1 MTWWVINC
9 PSAAQD
15 PAPRSLFLLYD
26 KKEGKSSEA
35 VCINNRR
42 KISHCRSDPPASSLQ
57 TPRRPR
63 HGLNSLD
70 TSELPFSN
78 PCGVRTGV
86 FQEEFLSHS
95 LPQTREICYGQFVPS
110 EAWSRKPL

>member
-57 TPRRPR
+57 TLQ
-63 HGLNSLD
+63 GDLD
-70 TSELPFSN
+70 M
-78 PCGVRTGV
+78 V
-86 FQEEFLSHS
+86 
-95 LPQTREICYGQFVPS
+95 
-110 EAWSRKPL
+110 